1 MTDIV
6 GPYKTSIKREASQDM
21 GDSEGPPKRPRS
33 GGRAVDVR
41 FLVQSKNAGA
51 IIGKSGSNINRLRTD
66 FSASVTVPDCP
77 GPERILAIVADI
89 ETLGD
94 ILLDVLPK
102 LEDYAH
108 NRSMEFDC
116 ELRMLLHQSHAGC
129 LIGKGGSRI
138 KELREKTGSQI
149 KIFTNC
155 CPNSTERIVQI
166 SGYPNVV
173 VNCVK
178 EICHIISSAPIKGP
192 NKQYDPH
199 HFNPMFC
206 NDYGGYEDSGSKG
219 RGGRGSFRGGRSSN
233 FNRPP
238 PPAWRDEVVDNFS
251 FGGPDS
257 GSNRSRGGFGGG
269 NSYSGRGG
277 GRGMMNQSQGGG
289 NRWNQGSNTGGNLG
303 GWVTD
308 SGSSYGSS
316 GRMMGSANG
325 QSGYMAQGSAE
336 KSMGPGMGGPR
347 NPMMNSGMGGYQ
359 GNGGPGAAGAANR
372 YMGGP
377 ARGQPKQQGG
387 YNTASQVAGAVIG
400 KGGQRIRRIRKDSA
414 AIIKIEEGP
423 EGSKKRTITVTGALN
438 QLQRAQSLIERSIQE
453 NGLE

>member
-1 MTDIV
+1 MTDI
-6 GPYKTSIKREASQDM
+6 GSYKSSNKREASQDM
-21 GDSEGPPKRPRS
+21 GDCEGPSKRPRS
-33 GGRAVDVR
+33 GGRAVDIR

-51 IIGKSGSNINRLRTD
+51 IIGKGGSNINRLRTEY
-66 FSASVTVPDCP
+66 SASVTVPDCP

-89 ETLGD
+89 ETLGE

-102 LEDYAH
+102 LDDYAH
-108 NRSMEFDC
+108 HRSMEFDC

-178 EICHIISSAPIKGP
+178 EVCHIISTAPIKGP

-206 NDYGGYEDSGSKG
+206 NDYGGYEESGSKG
-219 RGGRGSFRGGRSSN
+219 RGGRGGSFRGRSSN

-251 FGGPDS
+251 FGGPDGGGSSRS
-257 GSNRSRGGFGGG
+257 GRGGFGSG
-269 NSYSGRGG
+269 NYSNR
-277 GRGMMNQSQGGG
+277 GRGMMNQGPNAG
-289 NRWNQGSNTGGNLG
+289 NRWNQMGGSGSNSSGGNLG
-303 GWVTD
+303 GWVTEG
-308 SGSSYGSS
+308 GSSYGG
-316 GRMMGSANG
+316 GRSMMGSMNG
-325 QSGYMAQGSAE
+325 QNASNFMSQSVSD
-336 KSMGPGMGGPR
+336 KSLGGPGMGGPR
-347 NPMMNSGMGGYQ
+347 NPMMSGGMGGYQ
-359 GNGGPGAAGAANR
+359 GSGAGGPGMNGPSPGGR
-372 YMGGP
+372 YMGGSN
-377 ARGQPKQQGG
+377 RGPQKSQGYSG
-387 YNTASQVAGAVIG
+387 GAPWSRNPRYQ
-400 KGGQRIRRIRKDSA
+400 K
-414 AIIKIEEGP
+414 
-423 EGSKKRTITVTGALN
+423 
-438 QLQRAQSLIERSIQE
+438 
-453 NGLE
+453 